1 MEDLA
6 SLSEEEEEERV
17 RRKNRVPRN
26 RKNMAVPL
34 FETLN
39 LLVLFFFILE
49 KLVMSLAL
57 IFDYDA

>member
-6 SLSEEEEEERV
+6 SLSEEEKV
-17 RRKNRVPRN
+17 RRENRVPRN

>member
-34 FETLN
+34 FKTLN
-39 LLVLFFFILE
+39 LVVLFF
-49 KLVMSLAL
+49 SLLREACNEFGTHL
-57 IFDYDA
+57 

>member
-1 MEDLA
+1 M
-6 SLSEEEEEERV
+6 SLLEEEEEERV

-34 FETLN
+34 FKTLN
-39 LLVLFFFILE
+39 LVVLFFPFLE